1 MINGADSLSLHTLWI
16 GSYTQPMGHV
26 PDAKGRGIY
35 TATLDSSTGAL
46 VIRGDA
52 TPVDNP
58 SYMAWD
64 ALSELLFAVSESAEG
79 PSQLSSYRLGEQGLC
94 LVDRLTIAGVACCH
108 VSSQG
113 GRIFCSSYMSGSLIV
128 CSHNHG
134 LLSFE
139 ARFSYQGEG
148 PDRARQ
154 QSSHIHQAIVSPENN
169 WLYLCDLGADKI
181 WCHRL
186 KATLEATESFTP
198 LSPGAGPR
206 HMVFHPTLSCA
217 YVLCELSAELV
228 VYEYHASNGLLAKCQ
243 ALNTLPEDFI
253 GQPAAAAII
262 IHPSG
267 NALYVSNRQHNSV
280 CVYEIEADGC
290 VSFTARFSTGREP
303 RDITLD
309 PLGRFLLVAHQ
320 DDDSIALHR
329 VNPNSG
335 FLDGDVGELVSC
347 PTPVNLVFCQSS
359 A

>member
-16 GSYTQPMGHV
+16 GSYTQPMGHA

-46 VIRGDA
+46 VIRGDVA
-52 TPVDNP
+52 PVDNP

-64 ALSELLFAVSESAEG
+64 APSELLFAVSESAEG

-108 VSSQG
+108 VSSQS

-139 ARFSYQGEG
+139 ARFSYQGDG
-148 PDRARQ
+148 PNRQ
-154 QSSHIHQAIVSPENN
+154 RQEASHIHQAIVSPESN
-169 WLYLCDLGADKI
+169 WLYLCDLGSDKI

-186 KATLEATESFTP
+186 KATLEASESFTP

-206 HMVFHPTLSCA
+206 HMVFHPTQACA
-217 YVLCELSAELV
+217 YALCELNAELV
-228 VYEYHASNGLLAKCQ
+228 VFDYQASNG
-243 ALNTLPEDFI
+243 ALNERQTLYTLADEFD
-253 GQPAAAAII
+253 GQPAAAAIVV
-262 IHPSG
+262 HPTG
-267 NALYVSNRQHNSV
+267 NALYVSNRQHNSIS
-280 CVYEIEADGC
+280 VYTIDTEGC
-290 VSFTARFSTGREP
+290 VTFASRFLTGREP

-320 DDDSIALHR
+320 DDDSISRHR
-329 VNPNSG
+329 INPTSG
-335 FLDGDVGELVSC
+335 LLEGEAGELVAC
-347 PTPVNLVFCQSS
+347 PTPVNMVFCASL